1 MTVVVGAHPQNL
13 SLSILARRKSLV
25 EALREA
31 GITFFIHSAGAQT
44 LPLVRL
50 GAIHLAGT
58 GATPPL
64 LAGDLGLKVA
74 VFGMSGPRP
83 ENGGLVVRRDSPFRD
98 LRDLAGK
105 NIALM
110 PISWHQQFLAAELD
124 QAGLGWR
131 DVNAVELLPA
141 TAGDALTAGLL
152 DAMVTTDPLYSQL
165 AAKSPLRV
173 LARPGDNFSNRSVYW
188 GTHDVLRERPGAV
201 KILYEALIASD
212 RATAADPAEA
222 ARLLDGVNGNS
233 ADQWLPALTA
243 RPWGVEPP
251 DAGFLAEQQS
261 HADLFAK
268 FGLLSAARD
277 ISDTVT
283 YRFARAAIN

>member
-13 SLSILARRKSLV
+13 SLSILARRKSQV

-31 GITFFIHSAGAQT
+31 GITFFIHSAGAHT

-50 GAIHLAGT
+50 GVIHLAGT
-58 GATPPL
+58 GATPPI

-83 ENGGLVVRRDSPFRD
+83 ENGGLVVRRDSPVRD

-165 AAKSPLRV
+165 AAKAPLRV

-283 YRFARAAIN
+283 GRFARAAIN